1 MLIRELELS
10 HSSGVP
16 GVSLFLTEWA
26 ALEESC
32 MGLLLRLPWRG
43 STEMHIYPLSSRWRG
58 WNKSWKWRLRVIGG
72 FSPALLGGEPVR
84 RDRITAD
91 VVENNT
97 PRSPP
102 SQKWLMESE
111 AWPTRASPCPLYGYM
126 PLFAFFGG
134 AKPCCLSF
142 YLTSFNLHVYRLLTP
157 EELWPG
163 LSVFKWLENRVASI
177 SHFRPKHKI
186 IILASD

>member
-1 MLIRELELS
+1 MLACFLQSELLWRSHVWGCFSGFPGEAPQKCISTHFLVDEGDEIRVENEGS
-10 HSSGVP
+10 
-16 GVSLFLTEWA
+16 VSLGVFLQRCSV
-26 ALEESC
+26 ESPC
-32 MGLLLRLPWRG
+32 M
-43 STEMHIYPLSSRWRG
+43 
-58 WNKSWKWRLRVIGG
+58 
-72 FSPALLGGEPVR
+72 R

-157 EELWPG
+157 EEL
-163 LSVFKWLENRVASI
+163 
-177 SHFRPKHKI
+177 
-186 IILASD
+186 